1 MVNLPG
7 LLTSANRQVFLQLA
21 AQYRLP
27 TVSQFREFAAE
38 GWLISY
44 GSNLVEQSRRA
55 AFYVDRLLRG
65 AKVSD
70 LPVEFPTKFELI
82 INVKTAKALGLAI
95 PPTLL
100 AIKAEVAGQSALA
113 PENLTTLAHFSVSST
128 TSLAKSAVDPGSTVS
143 PKSANLVSIF
153 GSAKAA
159 LISMLSLSM
168 IAAGVFLA
176 QLSQLAP

>member
-1 MVNLPG
+1 MRRIAALYPSTADIPRFLPEIDEASKALALQAVHIPYHTAVDIVRGIDTFAAEGGGGLMVSPPA

-100 AIKAEVAGQSALA
+100 AIPDEVT
-113 PENLTTLAHFSVSST
+113 E
-128 TSLAKSAVDPGSTVS
+128 
-143 PKSANLVSIF
+143 
-153 GSAKAA
+153 
-159 LISMLSLSM
+159 
-168 IAAGVFLA
+168 
-176 QLSQLAP
+176 